1 MAGSYLKQLQLAKQ
15 LEEKTKEAQKNRD
28 LAEKENSALD
38 LFVKFCKESDVD
50 LSSVEKLQRDF
61 EASMASKDYQAALAH
76 VRKAKDEAK
85 TAYMHKIGEVGDSVD
100 AILTLIQGSGSESK
114 SARELL
120 ERSKERALNDD
131 LESAMKLA
139 REAFDAAERALHE
152 TFSQLFSQAQETVM
166 QAKEMGDDVAIFEDG
181 LSRAKTALEAQEYE
195 SCMTQIKEVLEGAG
209 EDLKSQINAVI
220 SRAEEL
226 MSAGTDLGIDMS
238 RVKGHS
244 EKATASLAAMKFK
257 ESLSYARKAEAEG
270 ESAISTRFQERAR
283 ELRDTIKKM
292 KNAKEDA
299 TVPQQFLDQAQ
310 SAMKDKKYIEAL
322 HALNTAH
329 ERVHKAE
336 FESVLEVITQAR
348 DRFVLAKK
356 VGVDMTK
363 AILLLNTS
371 RDNLKLGK
379 FEDAISYAEQSRK
392 EIDTALEMFYKARDH
407 VVELAKAVKF
417 AADMGADT
425 TEVKNT
431 LAEAR
436 KHFESQDYERTA
448 DATERGI
455 NKVKKLTYDRAMEA
469 VNAAD
474 RVVKLGKEISAD
486 VTEAEGALQRAMESL
501 GKENM
506 METVDLAR
514 SSKEAAD
521 SAMTRVMSDK
531 LQSIDQFV
539 RGYTGEGGLGEVG
552 ETITQARQHVASFEF
567 EKAQGLI
574 KQVTHSIETIG
585 QVECDKLIASA
596 ISKIS
601 SVKSMEGDVSDLEI
615 LLTRANEA
623 LSKKVYEDATARARE
638 IVQNSDDMMTK
649 LIQMEFSSVKDSLEE
664 AKTIGIDIEDA
675 KDLLKEAR
683 TKTEEQDFSGAFT
696 IIRNARTTLQA
707 QITRYD
713 SVKGKVRRAE
723 ELISEAGRTKTNVA
737 AVVSKL
743 DTARNAFSIGHLDE
757 AERLLDEVTAE
768 TEKNLGMYLAAKF
781 ILSSKENIDLAQT
794 HGMDV
799 EQVAKLLG
807 SAKDMMKSKSYEE
820 ALAIAKQCDQ
830 DTKAI
835 IASNITEMIK
845 SLQRLLTDARNVG
858 VDTLGPEKLSEKAAG
873 LAKAGD
879 YVEALRCIGSAREDI
894 NQVKNLS
901 SQAALEIRVARNNL
915 KDAETLDMDVDK
927 ARELLEQAI
936 EALTRHQYAIAL
948 ELARKSSETS
958 SEVSKTRIWE
968 TLEKFSNRLEKSA
981 SEGMYLGTAESCVA
995 DGIRSFKE
1003 GRYQDALKLAMKCEI
1018 EMERAELQKDIS
1030 TRAVELARW
1039 KLDESTAEGT
1049 RNEHVSDLV
1058 ERAESLLKQGKYVDA
1073 MTAAIE
1079 SGDELHLVAENLDSS
1094 RIELSAARERID
1106 RLKKIGINTSECDD
1120 ILDMAQEFLSSQEFA
1135 KSRDAVRRAA
1145 AMEAP
1150 LFENSLKDVMDQN
1163 RQMIAKAKSMGIN
1176 TRPCE
1181 DLLEVA
1187 KTSFQEKLWDYAHQ
1201 QAMACRESCLQLISK
1216 KLSKLVEE
1224 VQGKI
1229 EVLRRFGASVKPI
1242 EEMMGVARAAETQGD
1257 IAKAFQTL
1265 MEADQKISGLE
1276 DVHKKYTDI
1285 SIAAES
1291 AMENLGRYGLSR
1303 REPERL
1309 IAMAEIEKDKDY
1321 DSAIE
1326 LMAEALDTAKELME
1340 AYSPDISGSVSG
1352 IGLQEGAKSE
1362 LTVTLRNTG
1371 RALAKDVTLDV
1382 QGDFDV
1388 MTAEGVSSLKPNA
1401 EATMIVNLVPKRS
1414 GSVPVKI
1421 RITSKRQLDGR
1432 MQTSEIE
1439 DVVNVFSAGPPFK
1452 LGRAADS
1459 ARCISCQGRIK
1470 PGFDIVMCRCG
1481 GQLHLSCAKRTNQ
1494 CPICGQKYEF

>member
-1 MAGSYLKQLQLAKQ
+1 LAGSYLKQLQLAKQ

-38 LFVKFCKESDVD
+38 LFLKFCKESDVD
-50 LSSVEKLQRDF
+50 LTSVEKLQRDF

-85 TAYMHKIGEVGDSVD
+85 TAYMHKVGEVGDSVD

-131 LESAMKLA
+131 LESAMELA

-166 QAKEMGDDVAIFEDG
+166 QAKEVGDDVSIFEDG
-181 LSRAKTALEAQEYE
+181 LARAKTALEAQEYE
-195 SCMTQIKEVLEGAG
+195 SCMTHIKEVLEGAG

-226 MSAGTDLGIDMS
+226 MSAGTDLEVDMS

-244 EKATASLAAMKFK
+244 ERATASLAAMKFK

-379 FEDAISYAEQSRK
+379 FEDAINYAERSRK

-448 DATERGI
+448 EATERGI
-455 NKVKKLTYDRAMEA
+455 DKVKKLTYDRAMEA

-474 RVVKLGKEISAD
+474 RVVKLGKEIGAD
-486 VTEAEGALQRAMESL
+486 VTEAEGTLQRAMESL

-506 METVDLAR
+506 VETVNLAK

-539 RGYTGEGGLGEVG
+539 KGYTSGGGLGEVG

-574 KQVTHSIETIG
+574 KQVTHRIETIG

-601 SVKSMEGDVSDLEI
+601 SVRSMDGDVSDLEI

-623 LSKKVYEDATARARE
+623 LSRKVYEDATARARE
-638 IVQNSDDMMTK
+638 IVQSADDMMTR

-683 TKTEEQDFSGAFT
+683 TKTDEQDFSGAFS

-737 AVVSKL
+737 AIVSKL
-743 DTARNAFSIGHLDE
+743 DTARNAFSIGQLDE

-799 EQVAKLLG
+799 EPVAKLLG
-807 SAKDMMKSKSYEE
+807 RAKDMMKSKSYDE
-820 ALAIAKQCDQ
+820 ALAIAKKCDQ

-835 IASNITEMIK
+835 IASNITEMIRN
-845 SLQRLLTDARNVG
+845 LQRLLTDARNVG

-915 KDAETLDMDVDK
+915 KDAETLDMDVEK

-968 TLEKFSNRLEKSA
+968 TLEKFSNKLEKSA
-981 SEGMYLGTAESCVA
+981 SEGVHLGTAESCVA
-995 DGIRSFKE
+995 DGIKSFKE

-1030 TRAVELARW
+1030 TRAVELARR

-1049 RNEHVSDLV
+1049 RSEHVSDLV
-1058 ERAESLLKQGKYVDA
+1058 EKAESLLKQGKYVDA

-1120 ILDMAQEFLSSQEFA
+1120 ILDMAQEFLSTHEFA

-1145 AMEAP
+1145 TMEAS

-1176 TRPCE
+1176 TKPCE

-1187 KTSFQEKLWDYAHQ
+1187 HTSYQERLWDYAHQ

-1216 KLSKLVEE
+1216 KLSNLVEE

-1242 EEMMGVARAAETQGD
+1242 EEMVSVARAAETQGD

-1276 DVHKKYTDI
+1276 DVHKKYTDT

-1291 AMENLGRYGLSR
+1291 AMENLGRYGLSK

-1326 LMAEALDTAKELME
+1326 LVAEALDTAKELME

-1362 LTVTLRNTG
+1362 LTVTLKNAG

-1388 MTAEGVSSLKPNA
+1388 MTAEGVASLKPNA

-1432 MQTSEIE
+1432 MQTSEIG
-1439 DVVNVFSAGPPFK
+1439 DVVNVYSAGPPFK

>member
-1 MAGSYLKQLQLAKQ
+1 LAGSYLKQLQLAKQ

-38 LFVKFCKESDVD
+38 VFLESCKESDVD
-50 LSSVEKLQRDF
+50 LTSVEKLKRDF

-76 VRKAKDEAK
+76 VRKARDEAK
-85 TAYMHKIGEVGDSVD
+85 TAYMHKIGEVGDSVE
-100 AILTLIQGSGSESK
+100 ALLTLIQGSGSESK

-120 ERSKERALNDD
+120 EKSKERALSDD
-131 LESAMKLA
+131 LESAMKFA
-139 REAFDAAERALHE
+139 REAFNAAERTLHE

-166 QAKEMGDDVAIFEDG
+166 EAKEVGDDVTIFEDG
-181 LSRAKTALEAQEYE
+181 LSRAKAALEAQEYE
-195 SCMTQIKEVLEGAG
+195 SCMTQIKEVLEGVG
-209 EDLKSQINAVI
+209 EDLKSQINTVI
-220 SRAEEL
+220 SRVEEL
-226 MSAGTDLGIDMS
+226 MSAGTELGVEMS
-238 RVKGHS
+238 RLKGHS

-283 ELRDTIKKM
+283 ELRETVKKM
-292 KNAKEDA
+292 KSAKEDA
-299 TVPQQFLDQAQ
+299 SVPQQFLDQAQ
-310 SAMKDKKYIEAL
+310 SALKDKKYIEAL
-322 HALNTAH
+322 HALNTAY

-363 AILLLNTS
+363 AIVLLNTS

-392 EIDTALEMFYKARDH
+392 EIDTALEEFYKARDH

-417 AADMGADT
+417 AADMGVDT
-425 TEVKNT
+425 TVVKKT

-436 KHFESQDYERTA
+436 KNFESQDYERTA
-448 DATERGI
+448 EATKRGI
-455 NKVKKLTYDRAMEA
+455 NDVKKLTYDRAMEA

-474 RVVKLGKEISAD
+474 RVVKLGKEIGAD
-486 VTEAEGALQRAMESL
+486 VTEAEGTLQRAMENL

-506 METVDLAR
+506 VETVNLAK

-539 RGYTGEGGLGEVG
+539 KGYTGVGGLEEVG
-552 ETITQARQHVASFEF
+552 ETITQARQRVASFEF
-567 EKAQGLI
+567 EQAQGLI
-574 KQVTHSIETIG
+574 KQVTHRIETIG
-585 QVECDKLIASA
+585 QVECDKLIALA
-596 ISKIS
+596 ISKID
-601 SVKSMEGDVSDLEI
+601 SVRSMEGDVSDLEV
-615 LLTRANEA
+615 LLTRANES

-638 IVQNSDDMMTK
+638 IVQNADDMMNK

-683 TKTEEQDFSGAFT
+683 IKTENQDFSSAFS
-696 IIRNARTTLQA
+696 IIRNAKTTLQA

-713 SVKGKVRRAE
+713 RVKGKVRRAE
-723 ELISEAGRTKTNVA
+723 ELISEAGRAKTNVA

-743 DTARNAFSIGHLDE
+743 DTARNAFSIGQLDE
-757 AERLLDEVTAE
+757 AERLLDEATAE

-781 ILSSKENIDLAQT
+781 ILSSKENIDLAET

-799 EQVAKLLG
+799 EPVVKLLAR
-807 SAKDMMKSKSYEE
+807 AKDMMKSKSYDE

-830 DTKAI
+830 DTKTI
-835 IASNITEMIK
+835 IASNIAEMIK
-845 SLQRLLTDARNVG
+845 NLQRLLTDARNVG

-873 LAKAGD
+873 LARAED
-879 YVEALRCIGSAREDI
+879 YAEALRCISSAREDI

-915 KDAETLDMDVDK
+915 KDAETLDIDVEK

-936 EALTRHQYAIAL
+936 EALTRRQYAIAL

-968 TLEKFSNRLEKSA
+968 TLKKFSDKIEESA
-981 SEGMYLGTAESCVA
+981 SEGMHLGTAESCVA

-1030 TRAVELARW
+1030 TRAVELARR
-1039 KLDESTAEGT
+1039 KLNESTAEET
-1049 RNEHVSDLV
+1049 RSEHVSNLV
-1058 ERAESLLKQGKYVDA
+1058 EKAESLLRQGKYVDA

-1094 RIELSAARERID
+1094 RIELSAARERIG

-1120 ILDMAQEFLSSQEFA
+1120 ILDMAQEFLSSHEFA

-1145 AMEAP
+1145 AMETS
-1150 LFENSLKDVMDQN
+1150 LFEDSLKDVMDQN
-1163 RQMIAKAKSMGIN
+1163 RQMIAKAKAMGIN
-1176 TRPCE
+1176 TKPCE

-1187 KTSFQEKLWDYAHQ
+1187 NTSYQEKLWDYAHQ
-1201 QAMACRESCLQLISK
+1201 QAMACREDCLKLISK
-1216 KLSKLVEE
+1216 KLSNLVEE
-1224 VQGKI
+1224 VQDKI
-1229 EVLRRFGASVKPI
+1229 ETLSRFGASVKPI
-1242 EEMMGVARAAETQGD
+1242 EEMVNVARAAETQGD

-1265 MEADQKISGLE
+1265 MEADLKVSGLE
-1276 DVHKKYTDI
+1276 DVHKKYIDI

-1291 AMENLGRYGLSR
+1291 AMENLGRYGLSK

-1321 DSAIE
+1321 DSAVE
-1326 LMAEALDTAKELME
+1326 LVAEALDTAKELME

-1362 LTVTLRNTG
+1362 LTVTLKNVG

-1388 MTAEGVSSLKPNA
+1388 MTAEGVASLKPNA
-1401 EATMIVNLVPKRS
+1401 EATMIVNLVPRRS

-1421 RITSKRQLDGR
+1421 RITSRRQLDGR
-1432 MQTSEIE
+1432 MQVSEIE
-1439 DVVNVFSAGPPFK
+1439 DFVNVFSAGPPFK

-1470 PGFDIVMCRCG
+1470 PGFDIVTCRCG

>member
-28 LAEKENSALD
+28 LAEKENSALE
-38 LFVKFCKESDVD
+38 LFLKFCKESDVD
-50 LSSVEKLQRDF
+50 LTSVESLQRDF

-100 AILTLIQGSGSESK
+100 ALLTLIQGSGSDSK

-131 LESAMKLA
+131 LENAMKLA
-139 REAFDAAERALHE
+139 REAFDAAERTLHE

-166 QAKEMGDDVAIFEDG
+166 QAKEVGDDVSIFEDG
-181 LSRAKTALEAQEYE
+181 LSRAKSSLEAQEYE
-195 SCMTQIKEVLEGAG
+195 SCMTQIREVLEGAG
-209 EDLKSQINAVI
+209 EDLKSRINAVI

-226 MSAGTDLGIDMS
+226 TSAGTDLGVEMS
-238 RVKGHS
+238 RVKGHV
-244 EKATASLAAMKFK
+244 EKATASLTAMKFK

-283 ELRDTIKKM
+283 ELRETIKKM

-310 SAMKDKKYIEAL
+310 SALKDKKYIEAL

-336 FESVLEVITQAR
+336 FDSVLEVITQAR

-363 AILLLNTS
+363 AIMLLNTS

-379 FEDAISYAEQSRK
+379 FENAISYAEQSRK
-392 EIDTALEMFYKARDH
+392 EIDASLEKFYKARDH

-417 AADMGADT
+417 ASDMGADT
-425 TEVKNT
+425 TAVKNA

-436 KHFESQDYERTA
+436 KYFESQNYEMTA
-448 DATERGI
+448 ETTERGI
-455 NKVKKLTYDRAMEA
+455 SSVKKLTYDRTMEA

-474 RVVKLGKEISAD
+474 KVVKLGKEIGAD
-486 VTEAEGALQRAMESL
+486 VTEAEGTLQRAMDSL

-506 METVDLAR
+506 LEAVNLAK

-539 RGYTGEGGLGEVG
+539 KGYSGVGELGEVG
-552 ETITQARQHVASFEF
+552 ETITQARQRVASFEF
-567 EKAQGLI
+567 QEAQDLI
-574 KQVTHSIETIG
+574 KQATQRIETIG
-585 QVECDKLIASA
+585 QVECDKLIALA
-596 ISKIS
+596 ASKIT
-601 SVKSMEGDVSDLEI
+601 SVKSMDGDVSDLEI
-615 LLTRANEA
+615 LLSRANEA

-638 IVQNSDDMMTK
+638 IVQNADDMMTR
-649 LIQMEFSSVKDSLEE
+649 LIQMEFSSVKDILED
-664 AKTIGIDIEDA
+664 AKTIGIDIEDT
-675 KDLLKEAR
+675 KDQLKEAR
-683 TKTEEQDFSGAFT
+683 AKTDGQDFSGAFT
-696 IIRNARTTLQA
+696 IIRNARNTLQA

-723 ELISEAGRTKTNVA
+723 GLISEAGRTKSNVSA
-737 AVVSKL
+737 IVTKL
-743 DTARNAFSIGHLDE
+743 DTARNAFSAGKLDD

-768 TEKNLGMYLAAKF
+768 TEKSLGMYLAAKF
-781 ILSSKENIDLAQT
+781 ILSSKENIDLAQA

-799 EQVAKLLG
+799 EPVVRLLG
-807 SAKDMMKSKSYEE
+807 RAKDMMKSKSYDE
-820 ALAIAKQCDQ
+820 ALVIAKQCDQ
-830 DTKAI
+830 DTKTL
-835 IASNITEMIK
+835 IASNIAEMIRN
-845 SLQRLLTDARNVG
+845 LQRLLTDARHVG

-879 YVEALRCIGSAREDI
+879 YAEALRCISSAREDI

-915 KDAETLDMDVDK
+915 KDAETLDMDVGK

-958 SEVSKTRIWE
+958 SEVSKTRVWE
-968 TLEKFSNRLEKSA
+968 TLEKFSKRLEQSA
-981 SEGMYLGTAESCVA
+981 SEGVHMGTAENCVA
-995 DGIRSFKE
+995 DGIKSFKE

-1030 TRAVELARW
+1030 TRSVELARRR
-1039 KLDESTAEGT
+1039 LDESAVEGT
-1049 RNEHVSDLV
+1049 RSDHVNDLV
-1058 ERAESLLKQGKYVDA
+1058 EKAETLLKQGKYVDA
-1073 MTAAIE
+1073 MTAAID

-1094 RIELSAARERID
+1094 RIELGAARERID
-1106 RLKKIGINTSECDD
+1106 RLKKIGIDTSECDD
-1120 ILDMAQEFLSSQEFA
+1120 ILDMAQEFLSSHEFA

-1145 AMEAP
+1145 ALEAS
-1150 LFENSLKDVMDQN
+1150 LFENSLRDVMDQN
-1163 RQMIAKAKSMGIN
+1163 SQMIAKAKSMGIN
-1176 TRPCE
+1176 TKPCE

-1187 KTSFQEKLWDYAHQ
+1187 NTSYQEKLWDYAHQ

-1224 VQGKI
+1224 VQEKI
-1229 EVLRRFGASVKPI
+1229 DALRRFGASVKPV
-1242 EEMMGVARAAETQGD
+1242 EEMVSVARVAETQGD

-1265 MEADQKISGLE
+1265 MEADQKISSLE

-1291 AMENLGRYGLSR
+1291 AMENLGRYGLSK

-1309 IAMAEIEKDKDY
+1309 IAMAEIERDKDY

-1326 LMAEALDTAKELME
+1326 LVAEALDTAKDLME
-1340 AYSPDISGSVSG
+1340 AYSPDLSGSVSG
-1352 IGLQEGAKSE
+1352 VGLQEGAKSE
-1362 LTVTLRNTG
+1362 LTVRLKNTG
-1371 RALAKDVTLDV
+1371 RALAKDVAIEV
-1382 QGDFDV
+1382 QGDFEV
-1388 MTAEGVSSLKPNA
+1388 VTAEGVASLKPNA

-1414 GSVPVKI
+1414 GSVPVKV

-1432 MQTSEIE
+1432 IQTTDIE
-1439 DVVNVFSAGPPFK
+1439 DVVNVFSAGPPFR

>member
-1 MAGSYLKQLQLAKQ
+1 LAGSYLKQLQLAKQ

-38 LFVKFCKESDVD
+38 VFLESCKESDVD
-50 LSSVEKLQRDF
+50 LTSVEKLKQDF
-61 EASMASKDYQAALAH
+61 EASMASKDYQTALARI
-76 VRKAKDEAK
+76 RKARDEAK
-85 TAYMHKIGEVGDSVD
+85 TSYMHKVGEVGDSVE
-100 AILTLIQGSGSESK
+100 ALLTLIQGSGSESK

-120 ERSKERALNDD
+120 EKSKERALSDD
-131 LESAMKLA
+131 LENAMKFA
-139 REAFDAAERALHE
+139 REAFDAAERTLHE

-166 QAKEMGDDVAIFEDG
+166 QAKEVGDDVSIFEDG
-181 LSRAKTALEAQEYE
+181 LSRAKAALEAQEYE
-195 SCMTQIKEVLEGAG
+195 SCMTQIKEVLEGVG
-209 EDLKSQINAVI
+209 EDLKSQINTVI

-226 MSAGTDLGIDMS
+226 MSAGTELGVEMS

-270 ESAISTRFQERAR
+270 ESAISSRFQERAR

-292 KNAKEDA
+292 KSSKEDA

-310 SAMKDKKYIEAL
+310 SALKDKKYIEAL

-348 DRFVLAKK
+348 DRFILAKK

-363 AILLLNTS
+363 AIMLLNTS

-392 EIDTALEMFYKARDH
+392 EIDTALEKFYKARDH

-417 AADMGADT
+417 ATEMGADT

-436 KHFESQDYERTA
+436 ESFENQDYARTA
-448 DATERGI
+448 EATERGI
-455 NKVKKLTYDRAMEA
+455 NIVKKLTSDRAMEA
-469 VNAAD
+469 INVAD
-474 RVVKLGKEISAD
+474 RLVKLGKEIGAD
-486 VTEAEGALQRAMESL
+486 VTEAEGTLQRAMESL

-506 METVDLAR
+506 LEAVNLAK

-539 RGYTGEGGLGEVG
+539 KGYAGVGGLEEVG

-567 EKAQGLI
+567 EEAQGLI
-574 KQVTHSIETIG
+574 KQVTNKIETIG
-585 QVECDKLIASA
+585 QVECDRIIALA
-596 ISKIS
+596 ISKIG
-601 SVKSMEGDVSDLEI
+601 SVKSMEGDVSDLEV
-615 LLTRANEA
+615 LLARAKEA
-623 LSKKVYEDATARARE
+623 LSKKVYEDATARSRE
-638 IVQNSDDMMTK
+638 IVQNADDMMVK

-664 AKTIGIDIEDA
+664 AKTIGIGIEDA

-683 TKTEEQDFSGAFT
+683 TKTENQDFSGAFS

-723 ELISEAGRTKTNVA
+723 ELISEAGRTKTNVVA
-737 AVVSKL
+737 MVSKL
-743 DTARNAFSIGHLDE
+743 DTARNAFSTGQLDE

-768 TEKNLGMYLAAKF
+768 TEKSLGMYLAAKF
-781 ILSSKENIDLAQT
+781 ILSSKENIDLAET

-799 EQVAKLLG
+799 EPVAKLLAR
-807 SAKDMMKSKSYEE
+807 AKEMMKSKSYDE

-830 DTKAI
+830 DTKTL
-835 IASNITEMIK
+835 IASNITEMIR

-858 VDTLGPEKLSEKAAG
+858 VDTLGPEKLSEKATG

-879 YVEALRCIGSAREDI
+879 YGEALRCISSAREDI

-915 KDAETLDMDVDK
+915 KDAETLDIDVGK

-968 TLEKFSNRLEKSA
+968 TLGKFSDKLEKSA
-981 SEGMYLGTAESCVA
+981 SEGMHLGTAESCVA
-995 DGIRSFKE
+995 EGVKSFKE

-1030 TRAVELARW
+1030 TRAVELARR
-1039 KLDESTAEGT
+1039 KLDESTAEET
-1049 RNEHVSDLV
+1049 RSEHVSALV
-1058 ERAESLLKQGKYVDA
+1058 EKAELLLKQGKYVDA

-1079 SGDELHLVAENLDSS
+1079 SGDELHLLAENVDIS

-1120 ILDMAQEFLSSQEFA
+1120 ILDMAQGFLSSHDFA

-1145 AMEAP
+1145 ATEAA
-1150 LFENSLKDVMDQN
+1150 LFESSLKDVMDQN
-1163 RQMIAKAKSMGIN
+1163 RQMISKAKSMGIN
-1176 TRPCE
+1176 TKPCE

-1187 KTSFQEKLWDYAHQ
+1187 NTSFQEKLWDYAHQ
-1201 QAMACRESCLQLISK
+1201 QAMACRESCLKLISK
-1216 KLSKLVEE
+1216 KLSNLVEE
-1224 VQGKI
+1224 LQGKT
-1229 EVLRRFGASVKPI
+1229 EALRRFGASVKPI
-1242 EEMMGVARAAETQGD
+1242 EEMVSVARVAQTQGD

-1291 AMENLGRYGLSR
+1291 AMENLGRYGLSK

-1326 LMAEALDTAKELME
+1326 LVAEALDTAKELME

-1352 IGLQEGAKSE
+1352 VGLQEGAKSE
-1362 LTVTLRNTG
+1362 LTVTLKNTG
-1371 RALAKDVTLDV
+1371 RALAKDVSLEV
-1382 QGDFDV
+1382 AGDFDV
-1388 MTAEGVSSLKPNA
+1388 MTAEGVASLKPNA

-1432 MQTSEIE
+1432 MQTSEIN
-1439 DVVNVFSAGPPFK
+1439 DTVNVFSAGPPFR
-1452 LGRAADS
+1452 LGRAVDS

-1470 PGFDIVMCRCG
+1470 PGFDIVLCRCG

-1494 CPICGQKYEF
+1494 CPICGQRYEF